1 MAVFYVLTTRESPRP
16 SHTTSMDST
25 QTDGD
30 YTLRWATTHVFG
42 DTVRHAGQADI
53 LRELTDGKRG
63 W

>member
-1 MAVFYVLTTRESPRP
+1 MTWQWTRSGA
-16 SHTTSMDST
+16 

-30 YTLRWATTHVFG
+30 YTLRWAITHVFG